1 MHPPH
6 PQHYFV
12 QMYNTRFF
20 LFILCLLPALITSI
34 SSEGQPGYSVV
45 SDRFLFRSADQGVDS
60 SATFVSLPNW
70 FAIPAE
76 TGQAQVGVV
85 NRFGMAG
92 LNEIVIGW
100 MRPLGNGS
108 FRLDGLTSGDVDF
121 RQATIQAGIS
131 KRISKSFWLGSSL
144 GFSMTSVRGYGTRWV
159 PAVSVGVGG
168 KLGEKI
174 FWGSC
179 WENPQIMLTAKGL
192 LGSHPGRIRAGMVYH
207 YSSAVEF
214 YVGMGWESGMATSS
228 YLRVG
233 YRLSPIWKLALGYG
247 WQPDQII
254 LSVQRWI
261 RNGYL
266 QVGFSQDPVLGSSF
280 AFSVSRHLKEKK

>member
-1 MHPPH
+1 MHRPSA
-6 PQHYFV
+6 QHYFA
-12 QMYNTRFF
+12 QMYNARFF
-20 LFILCLLPALITSI
+20 HFIPCLLLALTAAL

-45 SDRFLFRSADQGVDS
+45 ADRFLFRSADQCVDS

-168 KLGEKI
+168 KLSEKI

-179 WENPQIMLTAKGL
+179 WDNPQIMLTAKGL
-192 LGSHPGRIRAGMVYH
+192 LGSQPGRIRGGMVYQ

-214 YVGMGWESGMATSS
+214 YVGMGWESGMATST

-233 YRLSPIWKLALGYG
+233 YRFSPIWKLALGYG

-254 LSVQRWI
+254 LSVQRSV